1 MKKKGMKMKRLI
13 FFIVL
18 LVVVSAHGQVVK
30 CKDGTGKIVYSDVAC
45 TANSSSST
53 VNLSGGNITDTQARA
68 AQARAASNTNESG
81 ESGETCG
88 MLKRLEQ
95 QTFDS
100 FVGNSNTNRWNIT
113 FQSLQNLVNM
123 CASADVCGTVKAR
136 IDHAQQRFNQ
146 DNKAVRGTHLNSVTA
161 LYASTCN
168 SNGTSRQIRS
178 TGIAPPQ
185 VEKTSESRVHY
196 TKNEFGILVKSD
208 SCFRTKNEFGV
219 FVRSAGCSK

>member
-1 MKKKGMKMKRLI
+1 MQKKGMKMKRLI

-18 LVVVSAHGQVVK
+18 MVVVSAHGQVVK

-45 TANSSSST
+45 AVNSSSST
-53 VNLSGGNITDTQARA
+53 INLSGGNITEGQVRA
-68 AQARAASNTNESG
+68 AQARTASNVSEIETG
-81 ESGETCG
+81 ESCG

-100 FVGNSNTNRWNIT
+100 FVGNSNTNRWNTT
-113 FQSLQNLVNM
+113 FQSLQNLANM

-146 DNKAVRGTHLNSVTA
+146 DNKAVRGAHLNSVTA

-185 VEKTSESRVHY
+185 VEKTSESRAHY
-196 TKNEFGILVKSD
+196 TKNEFGVLVKSD
-208 SCFRTKNEFGV
+208 SCFRTRNEFGV